1 MSEELFRL
9 FSIIGIGVTFLA
21 SLSAVV
27 VSLIG
32 IIKNNRQAKMTTYN
46 NVITAQRLQKEV
58 KLREAAISYA
68 TQITRLCSI
77 TDDDYLDAYKELTK
91 AHYAI
96 VLSLATTNDPL
107 HDDMS
112 HIRALALN
120 VVQAKYM
127 MEHNEE
133 TDPSKKQVVFQ
144 FVAVNWWNSIH
155 ELKET
160 YEKGK
165 VFTKISE
172 ILKEAWDV
180 SRQEAAGIISNETD
194 VIPINNVELSPENI
208 NSAESDR

>member
-1 MSEELFRL
+1 
-9 FSIIGIGVTFLA
+9 
-21 SLSAVV
+21 
-27 VSLIG
+27 
-32 IIKNNRQAKMTTYN
+32 
-46 NVITAQRLQKEV
+46 
-58 KLREAAISYA
+58 
-68 TQITRLCSI
+68 
-77 TDDDYLDAYKELTK
+77 
-91 AHYAI
+91 
-96 VLSLATTNDPL
+96 
-107 HDDMS
+107 MS